1 VKQYNTRHAKWEQR
15 KELATEHVNKLGRE
29 LMKAMLS
36 DAYEDIRDMKKIRLT
51 PDVTVSRSVPLEA
64 SHANNAAGVKNGKIT
79 VDTVDTHDTVD
90 RPTRTLNSGV
100 FVPLIR
106 TFEEVVNRSIA
117 TSLMS

>member
-1 VKQYNTRHAKWEQR
+1 VKQYNKRHAKWEQR
-15 KELATEHVNKLGRE
+15 KELATEHVNKFGRE
-29 LMKAMLS
+29 LMEAMLS

-79 VDTVDTHDTVD
+79 VDTVDAPDTVD
-90 RPTRTLNSGV
+90 RPTRTSNSGV